1 MITILTISAQLIL
14 ISGLVPNSPMEW
26 TVLFYGIIF
35 HLLEF
40 IVWYIFAHL
49 VYSRWGSSPRARKLF
64 SCGRA
69 QWPRYSDI
77 FTRLCN
83 HCHIYHDILV
93 KLFKRVMLTEDE
105 KKLIQFNIALRIY
118 YNCKPHCIQ
127 QKQSEERDRVRC
139 FGKNIASQNSAV
151 GGIGRL
157 RRNRR

>member
-1 MITILTISAQLIL
+1 MITVLTISAQLIL

-40 IVWYIFAHL
+40 IVWYMLAHL
-49 VYSRWGSSPRARKLF
+49 VCSRWGSSPRAKRRF
-64 SCGRA
+64 FCGRA
-69 QWPRYSDI
+69 QWPKYSDI

-83 HCHIYHDILV
+83 HSQFIIIILV
-93 KLFKRVMLTEDE
+93 KLIEEVMLTEDE

-118 YNCKPHCIQ
+118 NNCRPHCIQ
-127 QKQSEERDRVRC
+127 QKQSEERERVRC
-139 FGKNIASQNSAV
+139 FGKNVVSQNSVV
-151 GGIGRL
+151 GGIGSL